1 MGRRKVVHVSVIE
14 RGPTAVWKFVQIM
27 WLICMSIGPE
37 KASLKCQINQN
48 ATILLNLRVHATLS
62 IAPIAAIYDSLPNS
76 FFTFR
81 LNFSNSEITSNGAR
95 YFLMLWHISHMYLV
109 DIFFGTLYHKF
120 HIGQRVQSSLS
131 FVQIATQTDDYN
143 VVERVSDERTSAPCG
158 SLSRPG
164 IIN

>member
-1 MGRRKVVHVSVIE
+1 MWRRKVVHVSVIE

-48 ATILLNLRVHATLS
+48 ATILLNLRVHTHTLS
-62 IAPIAAIYDSLPNS
+62 ITPIAAIYDSLPNS
-76 FFTFR
+76 FFFHFSYKLLEFR
-81 LNFSNSEITSNGAR
+81 TTSNGAR
-95 YFLMLWHISHMYLV
+95 YFLMLWNISHTYICMYI

-143 VVERVSDERTSAPCG
+143 VVESVSDERTSAPCG
-158 SLSRPG
+158 SVPK
-164 IIN
+164 